1 MMVIE
6 NEIQLKQIQTDFSG
20 SFVFPVPKNMSNFSE
35 GLSLLFIHD
44 YKTNDSYSIALEHQE
59 FKSNITLDVLKSL
72 LSFNYVI
79 ASSKYIFDYYFPSK
93 FSTEFPLLY
102 WLNNGDTNYI
112 EDLYSFSS
120 KFKRFYYPS
129 TLYNMYIPYYM
140 FVKCFNSQVSFLSTL
155 EKKSNVIEKY
165 TSILS
170 CLNHIRDNGIYIDI
184 PQINQAYNK
193 KLTES
198 LLHPKYSLYNAT
210 GRPVGTCKGINLSA
224 IPKDEE
230 HRLGFISRHD
240 KGMLVEFDIKS
251 FHLYLIAK
259 ANGFKLKKDD
269 IHMYLAKMY
278 FNKDI
283 ISPQEYDEA
292 KKITF
297 TNIYSE
303 RGEAKKIPFFDE
315 LYKYR
320 DNIYKEMVEN
330 KEIEVPYC
338 ARTLKLKNLKDDYS
352 YTKGKLFSYVIQL
365 MEVEHFFDI
374 IKKIIVYLQS
384 KKTKIVLYVYDSFLL
399 DFDREDGLE
408 TLKGIQKII
417 NDSGF
422 ISSVKIGKNYFN
434 MKSFDLENVKA

>member
-6 NEIQLKQIQTDFSG
+6 NEDQLSKIQTNFSG
-20 SFVFPVPKNMSNFSE
+20 SFVFPVPKDMSNFSE
-35 GLSLLFIHD
+35 GLSILFIHD
-44 YKTNDSYSIALEHQE
+44 YKSNESYSIALEHEE
-59 FKSNITLDVLKSL
+59 FKSNISLKTLQTL

-79 ASSKYIFDYYFPSK
+79 SSSKYIFDYYFPSK

-102 WLNNGDTNYI
+102 WLNKGDTNYL
-112 EDLYSFSS
+112 EDLYSFTS

-129 TLYNMYIPYYM
+129 TSYNIYIPYYM
-140 FVKCFNSQVSFLSTL
+140 FLRCFNNQLSFLKTL
-155 EKKSNVIEKY
+155 DKKSSVIEKY

-170 CLNHIRDNGIYIDI
+170 SLNHIRDNGICIDI
-184 PQINQAYNK
+184 PQINEVYNK
-193 KLTES
+193 KLTTS
-198 LLHPKYSLYNAT
+198 LLHPKYILYNAT
-210 GRPVGTCKGINLSA
+210 GRPVGTSNGINLSA
-224 IPKDEE
+224 IPKDEK
-230 HRLGFISRHD
+230 HRLGFVSRHD
-240 KGMLVEFDIKS
+240 RGMLVEFDIKS

-259 ANGFKLKKDD
+259 AIGYKLEEEDV
-269 IHMYLAKMY
+269 HMYLAKIY
-278 FNKDI
+278 YKKNN

-303 RGEAKKIPFFDE
+303 RGEAKKIPFFNA

-320 DNIYKEMVEN
+320 DLIYNQMVQD
-330 KEIEVPYC
+330 KEITVPYC
-338 ARTLKLKNLKDDYS
+338 VRTLKLSNLKDDYS

-365 MEVEHFFDI
+365 MEVEHFFEI

-384 KKTKIVLYVYDSFLL
+384 KKTQIVLYVYDSFLL

-408 TLKGIQKII
+408 TLKEIQKII

-422 ISSVKIGKNYFN
+422 SSSVKIGKNYYN

>member
-1 MMVIE
+1 MVIE
-6 NEIQLKQIQTDFSG
+6 NENQLRQIQTDFSG

-59 FKSNITLDVLKSL
+59 FKSNITLDAVKSL

-79 ASSKYIFDYYFPSK
+79 ASSKYVFDFYFSSK

-102 WLNNGDTNYI
+102 WLNKGDTNYI
-112 EDLYSFSS
+112 EELYSFTS
-120 KFKRFYYPS
+120 KYRRFYYPS

-140 FVKCFNSQVSFLSTL
+140 FVKCFNNQVSFLSTL

-184 PQINQAYNK
+184 PQINEAYNK

-210 GRPVGTCKGINLSA
+210 GRPVGTSNGINLSA
-224 IPKDEE
+224 IPKDEK

-251 FHLYLIAK
+251 FHLYLISK
-259 ANGFKLKKDD
+259 ANGFKLKEED
-269 IHMYLAKMY
+269 IHMYLAKIY
-278 FNKDI
+278 FNKNV

-303 RGEAKKIPFFDE
+303 RGEAKKIPFFNE

-320 DNIYKEMVEN
+320 ENIYSEMVQN
-330 KEIEVPYC
+330 KEIVVPYC
-338 ARTLKLKNLKDDYS
+338 VRTLKLQNLKDDHS

-408 TLKGIQKII
+408 ILRGIQKII
-417 NDSGF
+417 NESGF
-422 ISSVKIGKNYFN
+422 SSSVKIGKNYFN